1 MRLIKITDKGEKNFP
16 TFCKDGSLRM
26 EDFLD
31 EADKIKKVNGTHS
44 KELVIGVKDLEF
56 HTIKQTGAE
65 VITLTK
71 YWTRPEQGV
80 YAEKRF
86 KIEFPQKSDLEL
98 GKDILLEEKSYTPGE
113 DLFEEYKLRLLEADM
128 WRKTL

>member
-71 YWTRPEQGV
+71 YWTRPGHGSREKV
-80 YAEKRF
+80 YETTFPEKD
-86 KIEFPQKSDLEL
+86 ELEL

-113 DLFEEYKLRLLEADM
+113 DLFD
-128 WRKTL
+128 

>member
-71 YWTRPEQGV
+71 YWTRPGHGSREKV
-80 YAEKRF
+80 YETTFPEKD
-86 KIEFPQKSDLEL
+86 ELEL

-113 DLFEEYKLRLLEADM
+113 DLFDEYKLRLLEADM